1 MIYEEIDS
9 ILVQKVANKMKGSGG
24 PTQIEADMWRD
35 FTGAKS
41 LGKAPEQLCQ
51 AIADTA
57 KILCTETIHPDTL
70 EEYNACRLIP
80 LDKGVAKDGS
90 LGVRPIGVG
99 EVLRRL
105 IGKLLI
111 HVIKKDIT
119 TAAGPLQTCSGLKA
133 GIESAIHAMR
143 DKFAEEDCEGIL
155 LVDAENAFNKLNRKM
170 ALENIKELCPPFY
183 RYLHNTYQKP
193 AQLIVNDQTN
203 IETILSNEGC
213 TQGDV
218 TAMAL
223 YALGIKPLIDRLSN
237 TVNKNDCIQCW
248 FADDSSSG
256 GKLTEIKKWWD
267 ELYSCGPQYGYHPLP
282 HKTVLIVKQQ
292 HSEKAKEIF
301 QNTRIEISTTGERH
315 MGACVGSQAHK
326 EKYVSE
332 KVQKWVVDIEELA
345 RIAKEEPQAVYAC
358 YTKAVSHRWTY
369 IQRTIPGISNLFAPL
384 EEAIKEKL
392 IPALVGRK
400 INNLERE
407 IFSMPVRYGGMNI
420 LNPIERADQEF
431 RASVFITE
439 DLTNI
444 IKNQESD
451 LSNYNEEEVMK
462 KTKQAKLQKE
472 EELKRKYE
480 DLMGRVSTNEKRMVE
495 LAQEKGASSWLSA
508 PPMKALGY
516 VLNKQEFRDSICLRY
531 GWNIPD
537 TPAYCQ
543 CGKKNNLDHTLS
555 CPNGGYTIMRHNG
568 IRDLEGELM
577 KEVCRDVKIEPEL
590 LPIGEREM
598 SGNTS
603 DKARLDVSGVGVW
616 GSHERTFLDIKVFHP
631 NCASYVDKDI
641 DQLYVQ
647 HENMKKR
654 DYRERVLNVEH
665 GSLTPIVF
673 TTSGGAGP
681 EANKHHKRI
690 AQLMALKKKG
700 EYSVIIQYIRTRLR
714 FNLLRSILV
723 AIRGE
728 RGKRPKSGPISSI
741 DFGLIPTLGEE

>member
-1 MIYEEIDS
+1 M
-9 ILVQKVANKMKGSGG
+9 
-24 PTQIEADMWRD
+24 
-35 FTGAKS
+35 
-41 LGKAPEQLCQ
+41 
-51 AIADTA
+51 
-57 KILCTETIHPDTL
+57 
-70 EEYNACRLIP
+70 
-80 LDKGVAKDGS
+80 
-90 LGVRPIGVG
+90 
-99 EVLRRL
+99 
-105 IGKLLI
+105 
-111 HVIKKDIT
+111 
-119 TAAGPLQTCSGLKA
+119 
-133 GIESAIHAMR
+133 
-143 DKFAEEDCEGIL
+143 
-155 LVDAENAFNKLNRKM
+155 
-170 ALENIKELCPPFY
+170 
-183 RYLHNTYQKP
+183 
-193 AQLIVNDQTN
+193 
-203 IETILSNEGC
+203 
-213 TQGDV
+213 
-218 TAMAL
+218 
-223 YALGIKPLIDRLSN
+223 
-237 TVNKNDCIQCW
+237 
-248 FADDSSSG
+248 
-256 GKLTEIKKWWD
+256 
-267 ELYSCGPQYGYHPLP
+267 
-282 HKTVLIVKQQ
+282 
-292 HSEKAKEIF
+292 
-301 QNTRIEISTTGERH
+301 
-315 MGACVGSQAHK
+315 
-326 EKYVSE
+326 
-332 KVQKWVVDIEELA
+332 
-345 RIAKEEPQAVYAC
+345 YAC

-369 IQRTIPGISNLFAPL
+369 IQQTIPGISNLFAPL

-407 IFSMPVRYGGMNI
+407 IFSLPVRYGGMNI
-420 LNPIERADQEF
+420 LNPIERSDQEF